1 MGYPFRSRLESDPKG
16 DISVIQMKDID
27 DHNRLDTSHLTP
39 VHLRNINPAH
49 LVNPGDLIFRSRGRV
64 NTASLVSHPL
74 DKTVV
79 AAPLFRIRP
88 ATDKV
93 LPAYLAWYINQP
105 QAQAYLERQAS
116 GTISRMIHKKT
127 VSEMAIELPPLERQH
142 QVARLAALAG
152 REQELLQ
159 RLAEK
164 RKIYADGILIKLAQS
179 KP

>member
-1 MGYPFRSRLESDPKG
+1 MGRPFRSRVEPDPQG

-27 DHNRLDTSHLTP
+27 ENNRLDTSHLTR
-39 VHLRNINPAH
+39 VHLPDINPAH
-49 LVNPGDLIFRSRGRV
+49 LVNPGDLIFRSRGRA
-64 NTASLVSHPL
+64 NTAALVSHPL

-105 QAQAYLERQAS
+105 RAQTYLERQAS

-127 VSEMAIELPPLERQH
+127 VADMAIELPPLERQH
-142 QVARLAALAG
+142 QIARLAALAG

-164 RKIYADGILIKLAQS
+164 RKTYAEGILNKLAQS
-179 KP
+179 KS